1 MKVYAI
7 ANQKGGIGKT
17 TTATCIAAIL
27 QQKGYKVLLIDTD
40 QQCNSTDT
48 YRAKIEST
56 ATLYDVLLDENK
68 IPLSEAIQQT
78 ESGDIIA
85 ADPLLREADKKLT
98 VDVEGLYRMQ
108 DALVEL
114 NNENKYDYVII
125 DTAPALN
132 SLLHNVLI
140 AADEVIIPLTADRY
154 ALQGLSQLND
164 SINAIK
170 RRQNPKLKVAG
181 LLLIKYTPR
190 TLLAREVKDA
200 LHNIAKQMN
209 TKVFRTAIRE
219 STKAREAQAMRITLI
234 KHAPLSTTEQD
245 YESFVNEL
253 LQEE

>member
-181 LLLIKYTPR
+181 
-190 TLLAREVKDA
+190 
-200 LHNIAKQMN
+200 
-209 TKVFRTAIRE
+209 
-219 STKAREAQAMRITLI
+219 
-234 KHAPLSTTEQD
+234 
-245 YESFVNEL
+245 
-253 LQEE
+253 